1 MTNVIIENLVQ
12 IVATLIVTLIGVLGA
27 WLTAKIAKRAELSN
41 ISTATDEAI
50 RAAQTTVLELQQTT
64 VDKLKA
70 ASADGKLTKAEIAE
84 LGKMLIDGSMEKMS
98 DAAKNVLNSAGVDI
112 TAIIKGAGRGSHRV
126 DEGKEVIT
134 EAEIGWSSAL
144 AEILNSALRV
154 CWYRA
159 FMPACAKLS
168 NPALRI

>member
-98 DAAKNVLNSAGVDI
+98 DAAKKVLNSAGVDI
-112 TAIIKGAGRGSHRV
+112 TAIIKGAGEALIASM
-126 DEGKEVIT
+126 KE
-134 EAEIGWSSAL
+134 
-144 AEILNSALRV
+144 
-154 CWYRA
+154 
-159 FMPACAKLS
+159 KK
-168 NPALRI
+168 

>member
-50 RAAQTTVLELQQTT
+50 LELQQTT

-112 TAIIKGAGRGSHRV
+112 TAIIKGAGEALIASM
-126 DEGKEVIT
+126 KE
-134 EAEIGWSSAL
+134 
-144 AEILNSALRV
+144 
-154 CWYRA
+154 
-159 FMPACAKLS
+159 KK
-168 NPALRI
+168 

>member
-1 MTNVIIENLVQ
+1 MTNVIIENLMQ

-112 TAIIKGAGRGSHRV
+112 TAIIKGAGEALIASM
-126 DEGKEVIT
+126 KE
-134 EAEIGWSSAL
+134 
-144 AEILNSALRV
+144 
-154 CWYRA
+154 
-159 FMPACAKLS
+159 KK
-168 NPALRI
+168 

>member
-12 IVATLIVTLIGVLGA
+12 IAATLIVTLIGVLGT

-98 DAAKNVLNSAGVDI
+98 YAAKNVLYSAGVDI
-112 TAIIKGAGRGSHRV
+112 TAIIKGAGEALIASM
-126 DEGKEVIT
+126 KE
-134 EAEIGWSSAL
+134 
-144 AEILNSALRV
+144 
-154 CWYRA
+154 
-159 FMPACAKLS
+159 KK
-168 NPALRI
+168 

>member
-50 RAAQTTVLELQQTT
+50 RELQQTT

-112 TAIIKGAGRGSHRV
+112 TAIIKGAGEALIASM
-126 DEGKEVIT
+126 KE
-134 EAEIGWSSAL
+134 
-144 AEILNSALRV
+144 
-154 CWYRA
+154 
-159 FMPACAKLS
+159 KK
-168 NPALRI
+168 